1 MKNLASAKVIKAFN
15 QQIGNE
21 LGASNQY
28 VAIAAYFAGRSL
40 AELAKFFYRQAEEER
55 QHAMKFVGFLI
66 DVEAQVEIPQVPAPK
81 GEFKSAEDA
90 VRLSLEWEKTVTAQI
105 YGLVDVVRKESNYIG
120 LRFLDWF
127 VNEQLEEVASMQTL
141 LDLVSMAGPN
151 GLLYVEDHL
160 ARKGGVIVANPIG
173 GGVAKG

>member
-15 QQIGNE
+15 EQIGNE

-28 VAIAAYFAGRSL
+28 VAIAAWFAGRSL
-40 AELAKFFYRQAEEER
+40 AELSKFFYEQAEEER
-55 QHAMKFVGFLI
+55 QHAMKFVRFLI
-66 DVEAQVEIPQVPAPK
+66 DVEGKVQIPAVAAPR
-81 GEFKSAEDA
+81 GDFSSAEDA

-105 YGLVDVVRKESNYIG
+105 YGLVDVVSKESNYIA

-127 VNEQLEEVASMQTL
+127 VNEQLEEVASMNTL
-141 LDLVSMAGPN
+141 LDLVKLAGSN

-160 ARKGGVIVANPIG
+160 ARRGGVVVVNPIG
-173 GGVAKG
+173 GDEKA